1 MLLGFFSDILEKI
14 LIKGGNSI
22 EGTVCISGA
31 KNAALP
37 ILAASI
43 LANDNVTLLN
53 VPSLLDVTSK
63 INLLQS
69 IGVIVESNG
78 NTLRINSQNLD
89 LTMLTDNAH
98 AKQVR
103 TSVLMLG
110 ALIHRQK
117 EIKMPLPYGCDLDAR
132 GLDQHILALS
142 NLGVKLEVENGFLKA
157 TADRLHACETILDF
171 PSVGATE
178 NAIIASSVVEG
189 TSVIRNAAKEPEIV
203 DLANFLNSMG
213 AIITGAGTNSI
224 IITGVKE
231 LAGTKYE
238 IIPDRIE
245 TGTYIAAVAATGGN
259 LLLRKTNTKFL
270 GQVLSTLMQV
280 GIVIKETEEGVRVLS
295 DGYLYPTD
303 IVTAVYPGFPS
314 DMQPILTTLLSI
326 VEGKSTIKE
335 TIYKNRFYHVPELL
349 KMGAMIQ
356 IKENMLHIT
365 GVKKLQGCLVNAH
378 DLRAGASLLIAG
390 LIANGPTVIENAYQI
405 FRGYEDPIGK
415 LAAIGVD
422 CKLLKD

>member
-1 MLLGFFSDILEKI
+1 MSFFSGTLEKI
-14 LIKGGNSI
+14 LIKGCNSL

-43 LANDNVTLLN
+43 LTNDNVTLFN

-63 INLLQS
+63 TNLLQS
-69 IGVIVESNG
+69 IGVLVESNG
-78 NTLRINSQNLD
+78 NTLRLNSQNLD
-89 LTMLTDNAH
+89 LTMLADNVY

-117 EIKMPLPYGCDLDAR
+117 EVKMPLPCGCDLGDR

-142 NLGVKLEVENGFLKA
+142 NLGVKIVIENGFLKA
-157 TADRLHACETILDF
+157 TADKLHACETILDF

-245 TGTYIAAVAATGGN
+245 TGTYIVAVAATGGN
-259 LLLRKTNTKFL
+259 LLIRNTNTKFL
-270 GQVLSTLMQV
+270 EQVLSTLMQIGV
-280 GIVIKETEEGVRVLS
+280 VIRKTEEGIRVLS
-295 DGYLYPTD
+295 DSYLYPTD
-303 IVTAVYPGFPS
+303 IITAVYPGFPS
-314 DMQPILTTLLSI
+314 DMQPILTTLLSV

-378 DLRAGASLLIAG
+378 DIRAGASLLIAG
-390 LIANGPTVIENAYQI
+390 LIANGPTVIENANQI
-405 FRGYEDPIGK
+405 FRGYEDLIGK